1 MAEDL
6 RLLGEIETR
15 RAAVNATLKKGGT
28 ADALK
33 LALRDA
39 PLASTSPDVK
49 AANALVV
56 SAAALAVREG
66 ELGAVAHSL
75 DPDEADVLLKYVY
88 RALSTPS
95 DKAAAWLRWHAAL
108 VERAGPG
115 AIMRVI
121 TEVGHTA

>member
-1 MAEDL
+1 M
-6 RLLGEIETR
+6 R
-15 RAAVNATLKKGGT
+15 RAPRGRHASDRRARSPRRPTRART
-28 ADALK
+28 AQ
-33 LALRDA
+33 
-39 PLASTSPDVK
+39 